1 MKYPPQERGLHFF
14 SRGGHTS
21 GKFQLPKL
29 QQNPADFDVLHEFGV
44 VVFLLKARSRELLIK
59 DRRAFDKSIPQ
70 FRQILDR

>member
-14 SRGGHTS
+14 RGGHTS

-44 VVFLLKARSRELLIK
+44 VVFLKQLESKKPRIVDKRS
-59 DRRAFDKSIPQ
+59 ACV
-70 FRQILDR
+70 